1 MIIDDLTATL
11 RLVLSL
17 VLAGVIGYERSY
29 FHKAAGLRTHILVAL
44 GSCLIMILSMNL
56 YGGVEGKTNADP
68 ARLAAQVV
76 SGIGFLGAGTIMK
89 EGATIKG
96 LTTAASLW
104 VVACVGLAVGSGYY
118 LGAIVTT
125 VLSVVTLTWLYRVE
139 SHRATG
145 PSEAV
150 LVIHSLDKP
159 GQIGKVASCLSSAGL
174 TVTDMRLEKGDKGH
188 TTFFV
193 AIKSPDPSVTKTA
206 LKDLSLLEGITEA
219 QLAE

>member
-11 RLVLSL
+11 RLVLAL
-17 VLAGVIGYERSY
+17 ALAGIIGYERSY

-56 YGGVEGKTNADP
+56 YSGVEGKTNADP

-104 VVACVGLAVGSGYY
+104 VVACVGLAVGCGYY
-118 LGAIVTT
+118 LGAVVTT
-125 VLSVVTLTWLYRVE
+125 VLSVVTLTLIYRIE
-139 SHRATG
+139 RHQTTG
-145 PSEAV
+145 PSEATV
-150 LVIHSLDKP
+150 VVQSLDKP
-159 GQIGKVASCLSSAGL
+159 GQIGKLASCLGAAGL
-174 TVTDMRLEKGDKGH
+174 TVTDMRMEKGDEGQAS
-188 TTFFV
+188 FFIAV
-193 AIKSPDPSVTKTA
+193 KTPSPA
-206 LKDLSLLEGITEA
+206 LTQAALAALRQVDGVLEAHQEG
-219 QLAE
+219 